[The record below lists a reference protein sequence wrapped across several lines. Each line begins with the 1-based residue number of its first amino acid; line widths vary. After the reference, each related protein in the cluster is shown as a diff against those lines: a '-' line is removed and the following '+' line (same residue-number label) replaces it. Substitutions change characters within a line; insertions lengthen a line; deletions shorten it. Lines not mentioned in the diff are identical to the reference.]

1 MMPLKHR
8 NTRDIHKQNARRT
21 VTQTYQYKKE
31 KQDET
36 KETHLD
42 RSISS
47 VPAICQNTKVI
58 SSAPGLLEKLISR
71 VSQGKMW
78 AETKRTLILD
88 CKNLK

>member
-1 MMPLKHR
+1 M
-8 NTRDIHKQNARRT
+8 
-21 VTQTYQYKKE
+21 
-31 KQDET
+31 

-78 AETKRTLILD
+78 AETKRTLIMD
-88 CKNLK
+88 CKNLKNNRSRRDKKPGSIIIQE